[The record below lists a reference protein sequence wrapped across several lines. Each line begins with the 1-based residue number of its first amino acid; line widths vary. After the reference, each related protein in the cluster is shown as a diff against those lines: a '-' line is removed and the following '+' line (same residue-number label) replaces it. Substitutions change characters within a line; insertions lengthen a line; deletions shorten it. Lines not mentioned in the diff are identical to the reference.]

1 VEKERLAVLQAEI
14 KAQLQEIEGIYTR
27 IEDRTKW
34 GTDLNPSPGVPS
46 RPPTNRD
53 KAATESVGYQLH
65 NLYCAFEDLF
75 KIVTETFENHIQDKS
90 KYHHELLKRMAISIE
105 GVRPRLLSQEC
116 FLLLD
121 NLRSFRHL
129 FRHAYS
135 YELDER
141 KLKIVLEDAFTLR
154 RIYPT
159 DVNVFLNSFGPP
171 PAKR

>member
-1 VEKERLAVLQAEI
+1 MEKARLAVLKAEL
-14 KAQLQEIEGIYTR
+14 KAQIQEIEGIYTR
-27 IEDRTKW
+27 IEDRK
-34 GTDLNPSPGVPS
+34 
-46 RPPTNRD
+46 RKKD
-53 KAATESVGYQLH
+53 KAAMESVGYQLH

-75 KIVTETFENHIQDKS
+75 KIVAETFENHIQDQS
-90 KYHHELLKRMAISIE
+90 KYHQELLKRMAISIE

-141 KLKIVLEDAFTLR
+141 KLKIVLEDAITLR

-159 DVNVFLNSFGPP
+159 DVNVFLNSFGKGGTAPILFGT
-171 PAKR
+171 

>member
-14 KAQLQEIEGIYTR
+14 KAQLHEIEGIYTR

-34 GTDLNPSPGVPS
+34 GADLARRGTDLNLS
-46 RPPTNRD
+46 PTNKD

-75 KIVTETFENHIQDKS
+75 KIVAETFENHIQDKS
-90 KYHHELLKRMAISIE
+90 KYHQELLRRMAISIE
-105 GVRPRLLSQEC
+105 GIRPRLLSQEC

-154 RIYPT
+154 KIYPN

>member
-1 VEKERLAVLQAEI
+1 MEKERLAILQAEI
-14 KAQLQEIEGIYTR
+14 KAQIQEIEGIYTR
-27 IEDRTKW
+27 TEDRK
-34 GTDLNPSPGVPS
+34 
-46 RPPTNRD
+46 RKKD
-53 KAATESVGYQLH
+53 KAAMESVGYQLH

-75 KIVTETFENHIQDKS
+75 KIVAETFENHIQDKS
-90 KYHHELLKRMAISIE
+90 KYHQELLKRMAIPIE

-159 DVNVFLNSFGPP
+159 DINVFLNSFEPP
-171 PAKR
+171 VCGRGTND

>member
-1 VEKERLAVLQAEI
+1 M
-14 KAQLQEIEGIYTR
+14 
-27 IEDRTKW
+27 
-34 GTDLNPSPGVPS
+34 
-46 RPPTNRD
+46 
-53 KAATESVGYQLH
+53 ESVGYQLH

-75 KIVTETFENHIQDKS
+75 KIVAETFENHVQDKS
-90 KYHHELLKRMAISIE
+90 KYHQELLKRMAISIE

-141 KLKIVLEDAFTLR
+141 KLKIVMEDTFTLR
-154 RIYPT
+154 RIYPA
-159 DVNVFLNSFGPP
+159 DVNVFLNSFEPSICG
-171 PAKR
+171 

>member
-1 VEKERLAVLQAEI
+1 MEKERLAVLQAEI
-14 KAQLQEIEGIYTR
+14 KAQIQEIEGIYTR
-27 IEDRTKW
+27 IEDRIKW
-34 GTDLNPSPGVPS
+34 GTDLNLSPA
-46 RPPTNRD
+46 NRN
-53 KAATESVGYQLH
+53 KAAMESVGYQVH

-75 KIVTETFENHIQDKS
+75 KIVAETFENHIQDES
-90 KYHHELLKRMAISIE
+90 KYHQELLKRMAISIE
-105 GVRPRLLSQEC
+105 GVRPRLLTQEC

-154 RIYPT
+154 SIYPP
-159 DVNVFLNSFGPP
+159 DVSVFLNSFEPP
-171 PAKR
+171 ICG

>member
-1 VEKERLAVLQAEI
+1 MEKERLAILQAEI
-14 KAQLQEIEGIYTR
+14 KAQMQEIEGIYIR
-27 IEDRTKW
+27 IEDRK
-34 GTDLNPSPGVPS
+34 
-46 RPPTNRD
+46 RKKD
-53 KAATESVGYQLH
+53 KAAMESVGYQLH

-75 KIVTETFENHIQDKS
+75 KIVAETFENHIQDKS
-90 KYHHELLKRMAISIE
+90 KFHQELLKRMAISIE

-121 NLRSFRHL
+121 NVRSFRHL

-159 DVNVFLNSFGPP
+159 DVNVFLNSFGKGRTSPD
-171 PAKR
+171 

>member
-1 VEKERLAVLQAEI
+1 MEKERLTVLQAEI
-14 KAQLQEIEGIYTR
+14 KAQTQEIEGIYAR
-27 IEDRTKW
+27 IEDRIKW
-34 GTDLNPSPGVPS
+34 GTDLNLS
-46 RPPTNRD
+46 PTN
-53 KAATESVGYQLH
+53 KAAMESVGYQLH

-75 KIVTETFENHIQDKS
+75 KIVAETFENHIQDKS
-90 KYHHELLKRMAISIE
+90 KYHQELLKRMAISIE

-116 FLLLD
+116 CLLLD

-141 KLKIVLEDAFTLR
+141 KLKIVLEDAFILR
-154 RIYPT
+154 KIYPA
-159 DVNVFLNSFGPP
+159 DVGVFLNNFEPP

>member
-14 KAQLQEIEGIYTR
+14 KAQIQEIEEIYIR
-27 IEDRTKW
+27 IEDRKRKT
-34 GTDLNPSPGVPS
+34 
-46 RPPTNRD
+46 D
-53 KAATESVGYQLH
+53 KAALESVGYQLH

-75 KIVTETFENHIQDKS
+75 KIVAETFENHIQDKS
-90 KYHHELLKRMAISIE
+90 KYNQELLKRMAIPIE

-116 FLLLD
+116 LHLLD

-141 KLKIVLEDAFTLR
+141 KLKIVLEDAFTVR
-154 RIYPT
+154 SIYPS
-159 DVNVFLNSFGPP
+159 DVKVFLNSFEPP
-171 PAKR
+171 ICG